1 MRITVVSEAGNPR
14 TGSDL
19 QLSVL
24 PIRRPSMNS
33 RDSQISCVLST
44 NRGAIDLCG
53 TTPRASAWLLIGAT
67 GYLLLA
73 CSAGNSGIATNP
85 TTGASGAR
93 SNVGAIAGNTASG
106 IAGVTSVSAG
116 VSGSLGS
123 AAGSAATSVTPTSG
137 GIGGVL
143 ASGGRGGVV
152 ATAGS
157 GPLAGS
163 SGNDSDDAGV
173 EEPRGGAGA
182 LATAGAGGASGVGGM
197 GGAGA
202 PPTCDKIPPA
212 STDCMQPLSPGD
224 ARKCA
229 MTVALNQRS
238 YYLYAP
244 KTYNPCKPTA
254 LIIDC
259 HGAMETAEAQA
270 GIDTL
275 HVANTTNGPL
285 QYPGIGSGWRLEADT
300 PDGGFIV
307 VTPQGI
313 NNVWSSANNDPQFF
327 LDIVTAV
334 KKIANVAVDKVY
346 MTGISNGSLISYET
360 ACAHTDVFSGI
371 AAFSAGQNCPSIGK
385 PIPVI
390 SFDAS
395 PDFAYQTTV
404 AASDTMVRLDQ
415 CKGAVNP
422 KWLTIDTSTTDTVC
436 RNDPFDTHPT
446 LVPCNTIT
454 KTSITPSGIEP
465 TVCKRWDMCSGGVA
479 VAFCDV
485 APSTLH
491 GAANAAVDAHI
502 LYGNATS
509 LNMPSVAWRFFKSFW
524 K

>member
-1 MRITVVSEAGNPR
+1 MSTTDLRTNDGLHRQSAVLARLRSHALGSSGSRGLRRLSAGLLVA
-14 TGSDL
+14 TSYSLAACSSG
-19 QLSVL
+19 
-24 PIRRPSMNS
+24 NS
-33 RDSQISCVLST
+33 
-44 NRGAIDLCG
+44 
-53 TTPRASAWLLIGAT
+53 ASAAH
-67 GYLLLA
+67 
-73 CSAGNSGIATNP
+73 P
-85 TTGASGAR
+85 TTGAAGAR
-93 SNVGAIAGNTASG
+93 SSVGSIAGNAATG
-106 IAGVTSVSAG
+106 IAGTTSTMLG
-116 VSGSLGS
+116 VSGNSGS
-123 AAGSAATSVTPTSG
+123 TSGTGASAHPPAAGIA
-137 GIGGVL
+137 GGVAGVAGVG
-143 ASGGRGGVV
+143 ASRGTGGVV
-152 ATAGS
+152 ATAGN
-157 GPLAGS
+157 GPQAGS
-163 SGNDSDDAGV
+163 DGMDVDAGV
-173 EEPRGGAGA
+173 EEPAGDAGSGGK
-182 LATAGAGGASGVGGM
+182 
-197 GGAGA
+197 

-229 MTVALNQRS
+229 MTVGVNQRS

-244 KTYNPCKPTA
+244 KTYDPCKPTA

-285 QYPGIGSGWRLEADT
+285 NYPGIGSGWRLEADT
-300 PDGGFIV
+300 PQGGFIV

-313 NNVWSSANNDPQFF
+313 NNVWTSTNNDPQFF

-346 MTGISNGSLISYET
+346 MSGISNGSLISYET

-371 AAFSAGQNCPSIGK
+371 AAFSAGQNCTSIGK

-395 PDFAYQTTV
+395 PDFAYMTTV

-415 CKGAVNP
+415 CKGTVDP
-422 KWLTIDTSTTDTVC
+422 KWLTIDSSTTDTVC

-465 TVCKRWDMCSGGVA
+465 TVCKRWDMCNAGVA

>member
-1 MRITVVSEAGNPR
+1 M
-14 TGSDL
+14 
-19 QLSVL
+19 
-24 PIRRPSMNS
+24 
-33 RDSQISCVLST
+33 
-44 NRGAIDLCG
+44 
-53 TTPRASAWLLIGAT
+53 GAT
-67 GYLLLA
+67 AHWLVA
-73 CSAGNSGIATNP
+73 CSAGNSGVTKNP
-85 TTGASGAR
+85 TTATSGSSGRVASSAGA
-93 SNVGAIAGNTASG
+93 TASG
-106 IAGVTSVSAG
+106 TAGVTSTMLG
-116 VSGSLGS
+116 VSGSSG
-123 AAGSAATSVTPTSG
+123 TS
-137 GIGGVL
+137 IGGAAA
-143 ASGGRGGVV
+143 ASGKPSVAGVGGVSASAGTGGVV
-152 ATAGS
+152 ATAGR
-157 GPLAGS
+157 GPQ
-163 SGNDSDDAGV
+163 
-173 EEPRGGAGA
+173 
-182 LATAGAGGASGVGGM
+182 AGAGGTDSDGGAEEPTIDSGVVAD
-197 GGAGA
+197 AGET
-202 PPTCDKIPPA
+202 PPTCDKIPP
-212 STDCMQPLSPGD
+212 SSKDCMQGLAPGD
-224 ARKCA
+224 DRKCSMNVGLSA
-229 MTVALNQRS
+229 RS
-238 YYLYAP
+238 FYLYAP

-275 HVANTTNGPL
+275 HVAQTTNGPL
-285 QYPGIGSGWRLEADT
+285 EYPGIGSGWRLEADA

-313 NNVWSSANNDPQFF
+313 NNVWSSTNNDPQFF
-327 LDIVTAV
+327 LNIVEAI
-334 KKIANVAVDKVY
+334 KKVANIAPDKVY
-346 MTGISNGSLISYET
+346 MSGISNGSLISYET

-371 AAFSAGQNCPSIGK
+371 AAFSAGQNCTSLGK

-395 PDFAYQTTV
+395 PDFAYMTTV

-415 CKGAVNP
+415 CKGSVDP
-422 KWLTIDTSTTDTVC
+422 KWLTIDTTTTDTVC

-465 TVCKRWDMCSGGVA
+465 TVCKRWDMCNGGVA

-491 GAANAAVDAHI
+491 GAQNAAVDAHI